1 MASVRRSI
9 NHMSEVHIVFWYIA
23 PSRSIPRTPKSG
35 SDPGQKGR
43 PTILVRRYS
52 FHSSCFLRH
61 LAPPVVRLWSNNCVS
76 VPFLGCLGKQIRAL
90 ADWNSIGHRNKSL
103 ILTTAVAR
111 PSRRRAERAISAN
124 LIHFCRP
131 VQQLLVR
138 VIFLPGISDSGKS
151 ICRLASCFANHLRM
165 RSVVSEEPGIERT
178 ATHSSASSAG
188 TWTHA

>member
-1 MASVRRSI
+1 
-9 NHMSEVHIVFWYIA
+9 MSEVHIVFWHIA

-151 ICRLASCFANHLRM
+151 ICHFTSHLANHLADAEGSFR
-165 RSVVSEEPGIERT
+165 RT
-178 ATHSSASSAG
+178 GVKQNPTYSSASSAG
-188 TWTHA
+188 TWMQA